1 VPELGIKKS
10 QKLLALAG
18 LSNDI
23 PVIVAQMFSMK
34 AFRKK
39 RQGVS
44 ALLLCLFLS
53 LQAMAVF
60 PALHA
65 LVHPDACDPD
75 HECAVTLFSHGQVDA
90 SPAAA
95 PVFCA
100 PARLVFRQSPPDVI
114 FVSADIRLLPSR
126 GPPASSALV

>member
-1 VPELGIKKS
+1 
-10 QKLLALAG
+10 LLALAG

-23 PVIVAQMFSMK
+23 FGIVAQMFSMK
-34 AFRKK
+34 GFRKK

-44 ALLLCLFLS
+44 ALLLVLFLS
-53 LQAMAVF
+53 LQAMATF

-65 LVHPDACDPD
+65 LVHHDACDPD

-90 SPAAA
+90 PGTAA

-100 PARLVFRQSPPDVI
+100 PVRLVFSQTPPRII

-126 GPPASSALV
+126 GPPASPALA